1 VSLLV
6 FVLLMA
12 ACALSG
18 SRFRPDAW
26 FRALKKP
33 TWNPPDAV
41 FAPVWALLYVA
52 IAVAGWL
59 VWRDSAGQ
67 FTVALVAWAVQL
79 VLNAAWSWLYFGR
92 HQIFAAMIDSAM
104 LFLAIAVFIVFAAD
118 INATAAWLFVP
129 YACWVAFATVLN
141 GALWMLNRRPP
152 APALPTKP

>member
-1 VSLLV
+1 MSFVV
-6 FVLLMA
+6 FAALAA

-18 SRFRPDAW
+18 SRFKPDAW

-33 TWNPPDAV
+33 SWNPPDAV

-52 IAVAGWL
+52 IAIAGWL

-67 FTVALVAWAVQL
+67 WTVALAAWGVQL

-104 LFLAIAVFIVFAAD
+104 LLLTIVVFIVSAAG
-118 INATAAWLFVP
+118 INAAAAWLFVP
-129 YACWVAFATVLN
+129 YACWVAFATALN
-141 GALWMLNRRPP
+141 AALWMLNKR
-152 APALPTKP
+152 ASGQSIPTKP